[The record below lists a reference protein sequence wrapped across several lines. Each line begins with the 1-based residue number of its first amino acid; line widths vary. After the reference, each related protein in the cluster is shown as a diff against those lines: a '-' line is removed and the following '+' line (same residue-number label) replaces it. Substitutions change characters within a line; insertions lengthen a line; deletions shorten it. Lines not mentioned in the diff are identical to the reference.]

1 MVGEGVCYTF
11 CCCLEV
17 EWGEVLFTVKYPV
30 DPIPEVTISS
40 LLALLYLTSFMNP
53 MTRRWKD
60 EYRSQIGKSANKYR
74 AGKKKT
80 SEETTPP
87 CVQVLYER
95 VLALAGCPEI
105 RRTPQEMLCRLLS
118 GIPGWGG

>member
-30 DPIPEVTISS
+30 DPIPEVAISS

-74 AGKKKT
+74 AGKKKA

-87 CVQVLYER
+87 CVQVLYEYWPWPGAR
-95 VLALAGCPEI
+95 KYEPHRRCYVGYYPES
-105 RRTPQEMLCRLLS
+105 QV
-118 GIPGWGG
+118 GGG